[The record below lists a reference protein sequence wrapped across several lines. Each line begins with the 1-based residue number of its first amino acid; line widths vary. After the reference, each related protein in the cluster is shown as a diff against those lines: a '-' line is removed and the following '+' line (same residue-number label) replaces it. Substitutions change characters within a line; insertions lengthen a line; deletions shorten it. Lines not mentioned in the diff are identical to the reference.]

1 MDSALAS
8 RFMQSRLPV
17 TGSAMASICRV
28 REKKEGAPGLSADFP
43 GGADC
48 PETQKTQNSMDAN
61 SPMTSPTT
69 AVKGDKPAPCSQAT
83 R

>member
-17 TGSAMASICRV
+17 TGRAREHICRA
-28 REKKEGAPGLSADFP
+28 RERGEGAAGPSAHFP
-43 GGADC
+43 GEAYS
-48 PETQKTQNSMDAN
+48 PEAKKIQKSMDAN

-69 AVKGDKPAPCSQAT
+69 AVSGDKLRPCSLDT

>member
-8 RFMQSRLPV
+8 RFMQSRLLV
-17 TGSAMASICRV
+17 TGEPGNTSA
-28 REKKEGAPGLSADFP
+28 GPGKGRGSGGPSAHFP
-43 GGADC
+43 GEAYS
-48 PETQKTQNSMDAN
+48 PEAKKTQKSMDAN

-69 AVKGDKPAPCSQAT
+69 AVSGDKLRPCSLDT